1 MEEELA
7 SALSSQ
13 LEDSFELRR
22 LRLILVDFKA
32 RGMTKGE
39 MLSCLE
45 SLRATCDEDSIL
57 ELMDIV
63 EGYCSSN
70 LSIFT

>member
-1 MEEELA
+1 MERELA
-7 SALSSQ
+7 SALSNQ
-13 LEDSFELRR
+13 LGDSFELWR

-45 SLRATCDEDSIL
+45 VLRVTFDEDSIL
-57 ELMDIV
+57 E
-63 EGYCSSN
+63 
-70 LSIFT
+70 